1 MDRVET
7 TKDIL
12 GCYEEIVIDT
22 TLNSEFAVAF
32 TLHEKKFVLICPD
45 ENNMASRAMIYVLN
59 EEDFNYPHIMLREVP
74 IKEGHG
80 LPAGL
85 YRMICLHEQD
95 TLIAS
100 LQTFE
105 EKITDV
111 IDRLITLM
119 NLTPLEIEHEFQK
132 EFMFYWNSVA
142 SDKKVHLYIGQ
153 KDSFAKLS
161 VYQKNDE
168 VRYVAQD
175 ILLNDINEC
184 NKGKKVWQERVDYAA
199 FYIPITDRREII
211 PSHCGKRWGLEEVH
225 NVIYGKRMSHISR
238 ETFLLLKQEIINAR
252 EIALVFEM
260 DTDNMPVT
268 FVVKITCKNN
278 SAKTLYEK
286 IMGDAVQVEEMRSVR
301 NDYYTLNSKIGN
313 SCNVIGKTALL
324 VGAGSLGSYV
334 AAELTKNG
342 FNKIKIYDSN
352 KLTEENTM
360 RWVYGGSL
368 NGVAKPSVL
377 KFFLEQNHPEINI
390 EAVNKNL
397 EITDLQKEVEQVDLI
412 IFTVGSTDVQL
423 QMNRLLKSM
432 KSSVPVIYVWLEA
445 GGQYSHIL
453 TVDYKESGCF
463 ECLYTD
469 QQGTMINNKVNLNAE
484 AISEQ
489 NILRNGC
496 GGTRAAYGTAILLRT
511 TAVLLENLKQI
522 FDYNVMGNR
531 LIDITPN
538 EVRDMGQV
546 FIAEGCRCCGDRN
559 IE

>member
-7 TKDIL
+7 TKEIL
-12 GCYEEIVIDT
+12 GCYEEIVVDT

-32 TLHEKKFVLICPD
+32 TLYEKNFVLLCPD

-59 EEDFNYPHIMLREVP
+59 EEDFNYPHIMLRKVP

-95 TLIAS
+95 SLIAS

-111 IDRLITLM
+111 IDRLIILM
-119 NLTPLEIEHEFQK
+119 TLTPLEIEHEFQK

-153 KDSFAKLS
+153 KDSFVRLS

-260 DTDNMPVT
+260 DTDDMPVT
-268 FVVKITCKNN
+268 FVVKVTCKNN

-286 IMGDAVQVEEMRSVR
+286 IMEDA
-301 NDYYTLNSKIGN
+301 IGGN
-313 SCNVIGKTALL
+313 
-324 VGAGSLGSYV
+324 
-334 AAELTKNG
+334 
-342 FNKIKIYDSN
+342 
-352 KLTEENTM
+352 
-360 RWVYGGSL
+360 
-368 NGVAKPSVL
+368 AKC
-377 KFFLEQNHPEINI
+377 K
-390 EAVNKNL
+390 K
-397 EITDLQKEVEQVDLI
+397 
-412 IFTVGSTDVQL
+412 
-423 QMNRLLKSM
+423 
-432 KSSVPVIYVWLEA
+432 
-445 GGQYSHIL
+445 
-453 TVDYKESGCF
+453 
-463 ECLYTD
+463 
-469 QQGTMINNKVNLNAE
+469 
-484 AISEQ
+484 
-489 NILRNGC
+489 
-496 GGTRAAYGTAILLRT
+496 
-511 TAVLLENLKQI
+511 
-522 FDYNVMGNR
+522 
-531 LIDITPN
+531 
-538 EVRDMGQV
+538 
-546 FIAEGCRCCGDRN
+546 
-559 IE
+559 